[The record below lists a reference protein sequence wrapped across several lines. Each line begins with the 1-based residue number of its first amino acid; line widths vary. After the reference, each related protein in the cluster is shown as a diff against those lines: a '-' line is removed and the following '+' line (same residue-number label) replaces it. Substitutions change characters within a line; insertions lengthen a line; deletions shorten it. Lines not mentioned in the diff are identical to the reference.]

1 MYYVYV
7 FPCPFSASLI
17 MRENVHEGVGASFPT
32 RAVKLTQPSRLL
44 HPTPAVCNA
53 ACSCRKTCEMLRQI
67 VSGDPMD
74 RPSMPVVTAFL
85 RDLAGKTAALEETR
99 AAVPQGIDPPPDT
112 ATPVIP
118 PVVAPH
124 AEGEDNGAGAAVLL
138 VEAIE
143 TPRSSSPHVSA
154 PHGSAPPAVPARPV
168 AIPAVLPVVAPH
180 SEGEERGA
188 GAAVPLVEANE
199 EPHSSV

>member
-1 MYYVYV
+1 M
-7 FPCPFSASLI
+7 
-17 MRENVHEGVGASFPT
+17 
-32 RAVKLTQPSRLL
+32 
-44 HPTPAVCNA
+44 PA
-53 ACSCRKTCEMLRQI
+53 L
-67 VSGDPMD
+67 
-74 RPSMPVVTAFL
+74 TAFL

-99 AAVPQGIDPPPDT
+99 AAVPQGIDLPPDT
-112 ATPVIP
+112 AIPVIS

-124 AEGEDNGAGAAVLL
+124 AEGEDNDEDDAVPL

-143 TPRSSSPHVSA
+143 APRGSSPHVSA
-154 PHGSAPPAVPARPV
+154 SHGSAPLAAQAGPV